1 MSVSVDRSGRSQ
13 NSLRER
19 EPARFRSFAF
29 VVIGL
34 NCLLLGIAAVE
45 APGRLPDQPF
55 ELLAW
60 ITLVAVAG
68 LVPLSSGRGPSF
80 AMDLPL
86 LLAAAFIFGPFAS
99 GLIALLGAL
108 DIRELRREVSWSRAV
123 WNRSQ
128 TSLSVMGASAT
139 FAAFGGLGN
148 WPRTPLVALL
158 ALAADASVNYF
169 IVGFGTSL
177 RNRRPLLESLGAMRI
192 GSPSTF
198 LLSYACFGFLG
209 VLIAEAYSTF
219 GLSGVLAS
227 VAPIILGRQ
236 AFLHRSRLENVE
248 VSLAE
253 STIALSHVDERIA
266 AERRDERTRIAAALH
281 DDVLQDLY
289 NVTIRAQVL
298 RQDLLSGHLLELED
312 DLPAV
317 IQASEAAVEDLRE
330 VIQGLRSAAVGH
342 AGLVETLTLF
352 ARHLETDLGVQ
363 IVQSLDASIRLTP
376 ERELVVYQIAREALT
391 NSARHARAK
400 TIWLSLVSRSDRFE
414 TVIEDDG
421 CGFNMNGP
429 SGHLHFGLQLMK
441 ERAASI
447 GAELEVRSSPG
458 SGTVVRLMFELD
470 SGKRQ
475 HRDPGV

>member
-1 MSVSVDRSGRSQ
+1 MSVLAAERSGHSPHR
-13 NSLRER
+13 LRR
-19 EPARFRSFAF
+19 EESAQFRAFALA
-29 VVIGL
+29 VIGL
-34 NCLLLGIAAVE
+34 NCLLLGAVAAW
-45 APGRLPDQPF
+45 APGRVPDQPL

-68 LVPLSSGRGPSF
+68 LVPLSSGKGPSL

-86 LLAAAFIFGPFAS
+86 LLAAAFTFGPLAS
-99 GLIALLGAL
+99 GLIALLGAV
-108 DIRELRREVSWSRAV
+108 DIRELKREVSWSRAV

-128 TSLSVMGASAT
+128 TSLSVMCASAT
-139 FAAFGGLGN
+139 FASLGELGD
-148 WPRTPLVALL
+148 WPLTPLVALL
-158 ALAADASVNYF
+158 ALAADASVNYL

-192 GSPSTF
+192 GSPTTF

-209 VLIAEAYSTF
+209 ILIAEAYSTF

-248 VSLAE
+248 ISLAQ
-253 STIALSHVDERIA
+253 STTALRHVDERIA

-298 RQDLLSGHLLELED
+298 RQDLLSGRLLELED

-317 IQASEAAVEDLRE
+317 VQASEAAVEDLRE
-330 VIQGLRSAAVGH
+330 VIQGLRSATLGH

-352 ARHLETDLGVQ
+352 ARHLERDSGVQ
-363 IVQSLDASIRLTP
+363 IVQSLDSFTGLTP

-391 NSARHARAK
+391 NSVRHSHAK
-400 TIWLSLVSRSDRFE
+400 TIWLSVSSTSDSFE
-414 TVIEDDG
+414 AVIEDHG
-421 CGFNMNGP
+421 SGFNMDELSN
-429 SGHLHFGLQLMK
+429 HLHFGLQLMK
-441 ERAASI
+441 ERADSI
-447 GAELEVRSSPG
+447 DGELEIRSSQG
-458 SGTVVRLMFELD
+458 SGTVIKLTVR
-470 SGKRQ
+470 
-475 HRDPGV
+475 P

>member
-1 MSVSVDRSGRSQ
+1 MSVLAADRFGHSRNRPRRGESA
-13 NSLRER
+13 
-19 EPARFRSFAF
+19 PFRAFALA
-29 VVIGL
+29 VIGL
-34 NCLLLGIAAVE
+34 NCLLLGVAAVE
-45 APGRLPDQPF
+45 APGRLPHQPL

-68 LVPLSSGRGPSF
+68 LIPLSSGRGPSL

-86 LLAAAFIFGPFAS
+86 LLAAAFTFGPFAS
-99 GLIALLGAL
+99 GLIALLGAV
-108 DIRELRREVSWSRAV
+108 DIRELKREVSWSRAV

-128 TSLSVMGASAT
+128 TSLSVMCASAT
-139 FAAFGGLGN
+139 FAYFGELGN
-148 WPRTPLVALL
+148 WPLTPVVALL
-158 ALAADASVNYF
+158 ALAADASVNYL

-177 RNRRPLLESLGAMRI
+177 RNRRPMLESLSVMRI

-198 LLSYACFGFLG
+198 LLSYVCFGFLG
-209 VLIAEAYSTF
+209 ILIAEAYSTF
-219 GLSGVLAS
+219 GLSGVFAS

-253 STIALSHVDERIA
+253 RTIALRHVDERIA
-266 AERRDERTRIAAALH
+266 AERSDERNRIAAALH
-281 DDVLQDLY
+281 DEVLQDLY

-330 VIQGLRSAAVGH
+330 VIQGLRSATVGH

-352 ARHLETDLGVQ
+352 ACHLEADSGVQ
-363 IVQSLDASIRLTP
+363 IVQSLDSSIRLTP
-376 ERELVVYQIAREALT
+376 ERQLIVYQIAREALT
-391 NSARHARAK
+391 NSARHSQAK
-400 TIWLSLVSRSDRFE
+400 TIWLSLGSRTDSFE
-414 TVIEDDG
+414 AVIEDDG
-421 CGFNMNGP
+421 CGFDMNGRF
-429 SGHLHFGLQLMK
+429 GHLHFGLQLMK

-447 GAELEVRSSPG
+447 EAELEIRSSLG
-458 SGTVVRLMFELD
+458 SGTVVKLTF
-470 SGKRQ
+470 
-475 HRDPGV
+475 RD